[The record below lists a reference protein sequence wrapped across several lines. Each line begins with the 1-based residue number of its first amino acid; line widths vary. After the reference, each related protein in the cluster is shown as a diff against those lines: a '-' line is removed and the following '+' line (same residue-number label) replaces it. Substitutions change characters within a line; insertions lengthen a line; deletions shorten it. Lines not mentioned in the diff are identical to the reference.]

1 MGAAANVS
9 TDHVII
15 NGVIS
20 HAVAGSRRLLSL
32 DHEADPLFQLQD
44 DLSEHYDAT
53 TPPPTVADEFESLD
67 ASTVPAAG
75 RGLLSVRDEERGI
88 RVFASAVGTGRLHA
102 IDKQLAKRSPT
113 LHIANRWEPAH
124 KVLAT
129 KL

>member
-20 HAVAGSRRLLSL
+20 HAASGSRRLL
-32 DHEADPLFQLQD
+32 QLQD
-44 DLSEHYDAT
+44 DLSEHYDAVTGTT
-53 TPPPTVADEFESLD
+53 TPAPTVAEEFENLG
-67 ASTVPAAG
+67 ASTVPAATPSAG
-75 RGLLSVRDEERGI
+75 RGLLSVKDEERGI

-113 LHIANRWEPAH
+113 LHIAHRWEPAH